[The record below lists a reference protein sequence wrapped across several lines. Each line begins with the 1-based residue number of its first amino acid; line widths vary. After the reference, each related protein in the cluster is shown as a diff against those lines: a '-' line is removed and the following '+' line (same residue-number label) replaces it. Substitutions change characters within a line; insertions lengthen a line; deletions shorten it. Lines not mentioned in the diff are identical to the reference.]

1 MLVRRFIFLALAALT
16 LGGISA
22 ATAQDLETYRQRQAD
37 LETLAGLFGELH
49 HLRRTCDPRFEADT
63 WRDRM
68 KKLIELEE
76 PQETEQQALVQAFNT
91 GYRDAQRRYPRCDRR
106 ARDYAA
112 SRAAQGEP
120 VIARLT
126 APLHAEEEEET
137 LAPSPYVI
145 TPETE

>member
-1 MLVRRFIFLALAALT
+1 MSVRGFISAVFAALAFA
-16 LGGISA
+16 GFSA
-22 ATAQDLETYRQRQAD
+22 AAAQDLETYRQRQAD

-49 HLRRTCDPRFEADT
+49 HLRRTCDPRFEANT
-63 WRDRM
+63 WRERM

-76 PQETEQQALVQAFNT
+76 PQDAEQQALVQAFNT

-126 APLHAEEEEET
+126 APLHAKEEEDAF
-137 LAPSPYVI
+137 APSPYVI

>member
-22 ATAQDLETYRQRQAD
+22 ATAQDLETYRQRQRD
-37 LETLAGLFGELH
+37 LEVLAGLFGELH
-49 HLRRTCDPRFEADT
+49 HLRRTCDPRLEADT
-63 WRDRM
+63 WRERM

-76 PQETEQQALVQAFNT
+76 PQALVQAFNT

-126 APLHAEEEEET
+126 APLHAEEEEDAF
-137 LAPSPYVI
+137 APSPYVI